1 MMTHWTER
9 LSDYLDG
16 TLGGAERLDCERHLA
31 ECAECAATLD
41 ELRRVVA
48 RAQSLENRAP
58 RADLWAGIASR
69 IGVSRPGVANLAE
82 QRARRRIAFTLPQ
95 LAAASIALVLIS
107 AGGAWLAFSRGSNR
121 DIALTLAPRR
131 GDTAAAA
138 TVSWVSRT
146 DPKYDAQVAELQ
158 QALDQ
163 GRGRLDSNTV
173 RVIKKNLDI
182 IDTAIG
188 EARRALAADPA
199 NQYLNVHLAD
209 TMRRKLELLRQA
221 SALVNART

>member
-1 MMTHWTER
+1 MTMHWTDR

-16 TLGGAERLDCERHLA
+16 TLAGADRHTCERHLA

-48 RAQSLENRAP
+48 RAQALQDRAP

-69 IGVSRPGVANLAE
+69 IGVSR
-82 QRARRRIAFTLPQ
+82 RAAVGRRFAFTLPQ
-95 LAAASIALVLIS
+95 LAAASIALVMLS
-107 AGGAWLAFSRGSNR
+107 AGGAWLALRGG
-121 DIALTLAPRR
+121 DHEIAMTAAPRA

-138 TVSWVSRT
+138 TVQWVSRT

-158 QALDQ
+158 QVLEQ
-163 GRGRLDSNTV
+163 GRGRLDTATV
-173 RVIKKNLDI
+173 RVIEKNLRI
-182 IDTAIG
+182 IDAAIG

-209 TMRRKLELLRQA
+209 TMRRKLDLLRQA

>member
-1 MMTHWTER
+1 MTHWTER

-16 TLGGAERLDCERHLA
+16 TLDGAERLDCERHLA
-31 ECAECAATLD
+31 E
-41 ELRRVVA
+41 
-48 RAQSLENRAP
+48 
-58 RADLWAGIASR
+58 
-69 IGVSRPGVANLAE
+69 
-82 QRARRRIAFTLPQ
+82 RIAFTLPQ

-107 AGGAWLAFSRGSNR
+107 GAGAWLALRGGSSR
-121 DIALTLAPRR
+121 DIALTQSPRP

-146 DPKYDAQVAELQ
+146 DAKYDAQVAELQ
-158 QALDQ
+158 RALDQ
-163 GRGRLDSNTV
+163 GRGRLDTATV
-173 RVIKKNLDI
+173 RVIEKNLRI
-182 IDTAIG
+182 IDAAIG

-221 SALVNART
+221 SALVNAQT

>member
-1 MMTHWTER
+1 MTHWTER
-9 LSDYLDG
+9 LSEYLDG
-16 TLGGAERLDCERHLA
+16 TLSGAERLDCERHLA
-31 ECAECAATLD
+31 DCAECTATLD

-48 RAQSLENRAP
+48 RAHALENRTP
-58 RADLWAGIASR
+58 RADLWNGIAAR
-69 IGVSRPGVANLAE
+69 IGVSRSGVADLGA

-95 LAAASIALVLIS
+95 LMAASIALVMLS
-107 AGGAWLAFSRGSNR
+107 GAGAWLVFSRGSSR
-121 DIALTLAPRR
+121 DIALTQAPRA

-138 TVSWVSRT
+138 TVSWVSRA
-146 DPKYDAQVAELQ
+146 DPKYDARVAELQ
-158 QALDQ
+158 KALDQ

-173 RVIKKNLDI
+173 RVIQKNLDI
-182 IDTAIG
+182 IDAAIG

>member
-1 MMTHWTER
+1 MTHWTER
-9 LSDYLDG
+9 LSEYLDG

-31 ECAECAATLD
+31 DCAECTATLD

-48 RAQSLENRAP
+48 RAQALEHRAP
-58 RADLWAGIASR
+58 RADLWTGIAAR
-69 IGVSRPGVANLAE
+69 IGVSRPGVASLTQ

-95 LAAASIALVLIS
+95 LMAASIALVMIS
-107 AGGAWLAFSRGSNR
+107 GAGAWLAFSRANR
-121 DIALTLAPRR
+121 DIALTQTPRR

-138 TVSWVSRT
+138 TVSWVSRA
-146 DPKYDAQVAELQ
+146 DPKYDARVAELQ
-158 QALDQ
+158 KALDQ
-163 GRGRLDSNTV
+163 GRGRLDSSTV
-173 RVIKKNLDI
+173 RVIEKNLDI
-182 IDTAIG
+182 IDAAIG